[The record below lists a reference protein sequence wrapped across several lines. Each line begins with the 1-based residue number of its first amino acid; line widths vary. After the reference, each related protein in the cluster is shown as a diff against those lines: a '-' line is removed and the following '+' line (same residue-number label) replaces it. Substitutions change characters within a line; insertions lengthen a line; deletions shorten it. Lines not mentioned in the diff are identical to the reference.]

1 MVEESSRIWCL
12 QESKLIQLPSSERS
26 WYLRFLLFPVRFWS
40 SCQTLK
46 RLLKWSKFTV
56 SCLRSSKRLSCRRS
70 RSNRTSAFKHL
81 WVFLSSAAFLW
92 STPNYL
98 FFKYQFNEIL
108 IQLCILTQVALY
120 NLLMKGQNLWVSF
133 LLSPDCGKRSWV
145 DPKLQE
151 KMLTWVKS
159 QTCTHWILCLLRMV
173 PI

>member
-108 IQLCILTQVALY
+108 IQLVYFDTGGALQ
-120 NLLMKGQNLWVSF
+120 LADERAEPLGKFLIVTWLWKKK
-133 LLSPDCGKRSWV
+133 LSWS
-145 DPKLQE
+145 
-151 KMLTWVKS
+151 
-159 QTCTHWILCLLRMV
+159 
-173 PI
+173 